1 MEQLKNRDLAEDEID
16 LKELFSTI
24 WKNRWKIG
32 IFAFFVT
39 TATIIFIIFKPNVYK
54 SEIILL
60 PQEQK
65 SGVGGLG
72 ALAGLAGVDIGG
84 GEVSPFT
91 SLETVIKNF
100 SFNISIVKKYSLL
113 ERLENRE
120 NLVYPFGLDIKF
132 EPEIENLSLEER
144 EFNIYKYLQTIVSIS
159 EDQKSGLI
167 TISVEMEDRFFAK
180 ELVDIYLEEAT
191 SFLREL
197 DRKNIDSQIEYYEK
211 ELENSGNIELQ
222 QKLSQLLSTLIQK
235 RVLADA
241 SQFYTVKKITDS
253 NVAFIKDKT
262 KPKRAL
268 IVVVAFVTSIIMG
281 IFGVFFLEFL
291 RNEKK

>member
-1 MEQLKNRDLAEDEID
+1 
-16 LKELFSTI
+16 
-24 WKNRWKIG
+24 
-32 IFAFFVT
+32 
-39 TATIIFIIFKPNVYK
+39 
-54 SEIILL
+54 
-60 PQEQK
+60 
-65 SGVGGLG
+65 
-72 ALAGLAGVDIGG
+72 
-84 GEVSPFT
+84 
-91 SLETVIKNF
+91 VIKNF

-132 EPEIENLSLEER
+132 EPETENLSLEER

-222 QKLSQLLSTLIQK
+222 QNLSQLLSTLIQK

-291 RNEKK
+291 RNEKSE